1 MLSVE
6 INGRSPTVVALVL
19 TFNDCENTIRC
30 LNSVIASDYD
40 CLDIYLVDN
49 CSENQTL
56 QQIKEQ
62 ISKLKVINVPENKG
76 YSGGFNY
83 AIQWLISRQI
93 EFDYVW
99 LVTNDLEV
107 ASDSLGI
114 QVRLMNE
121 NETIGFLGPETF
133 KRGGCGQ
140 HDQWITYLEDDNN
153 PAQVSLGDKF
163 ETKDLELIDV
173 EFVVGHCLLIRKSTI
188 LEIGLMRD
196 FFLYYE
202 EREWQWRAKKL
213 NWRRCVA
220 PGSLCFH
227 DRDSFG
233 KPLNTFYRIR
243 NLVYFNR
250 ILFKEKSLGN
260 FLFIRNLS
268 SELYGGMRFFS
279 KNQYTIK
286 HLVFFIF
293 GFLVGVFSKI
303 PTINRVL

>member
-1 MLSVE
+1 MSVE
-6 INGRSPTVVALVL
+6 NKDRLPKVVGLVL
-19 TFNDCENTIRC
+19 TFNDFQNTIKC
-30 LNSVIASDYD
+30 LNSVRASDYD
-40 CLDIYLVDN
+40 CFDVYLVDN
-49 CSENQTL
+49 CSEYQIL

-62 ISKLKVINVPENKG
+62 NSNLQIISVPENRG

-83 AIQWLISRQI
+83 AIKWLISRQI

-107 ASDSLGI
+107 ACDSLGI

-121 NETIGFLGPETF
+121 NDSIGFLGPETF
-133 KRGGCGQ
+133 KRDGCGQ
-140 HDQWITYLEDDNN
+140 HDQWITYLKDDSN
-153 PAQVSLGDKF
+153 PAQISLGEKF
-163 ETKDLELIDV
+163 ETKGLDLIDV
-173 EFVVGHCLLIRKSTI
+173 EFVVGHCMLIRKSTI
-188 LEIGLMRD
+188 LEVGLMRD

-250 ILFKEKSLGN
+250 ILLKEKSLRH
-260 FLFIRNLS
+260 FLFFRNLS
-268 SELYGGMRFFS
+268 SEFYGGLRLFFI
-279 KNQYTIK
+279 NQYTFK
-286 HLVFFIF
+286 HLAFFIF
-293 GFLVGVFSKI
+293 GFIVGVFRKI
-303 PTINRVL
+303 PSINRVL